1 MPGQPIC
8 PIVPGMAIDTY
19 VDLYLDQLRVER
31 ALSQHTLL
39 AYSRDLAK
47 LVDFAESRAVSEPDQ
62 LDVNLLS
69 DWVATLTESG
79 LSARSLARH
88 LSAARGWVK
97 FMAREGIL
105 RRDPTAL
112 LARPKIGRKLPNTL
126 SEREVMALIT
136 APDITTL
143 RGLRDRAMMGLAYA
157 CGLRVSELVRLEL
170 GDVDLAR
177 GIVAALGKG
186 EKRRLVPIGEVALD
200 WLSSYLSARALSQG
214 TSPKERVGSALLF
227 PSPRGGPLTRQG
239 FWKIIG
245 SYARAAGIR
254 GRVHPHQMRHSF
266 ATHLLIG
273 GADLRSVQTLLGHAD
288 ISTTEIYT
296 HVTREH
302 VRRAYNKAHPR
313 A

>member
-1 MPGQPIC
+1 
-8 PIVPGMAIDTY
+8 MALDAY

-31 ALSQHTLL
+31 SLSKHTLL

-47 LVDFAESRAVSEPDQ
+47 LIDHAESKGIVQPEHLDLGVLSEWLAQ
-62 LDVNLLS
+62 L
-69 DWVATLTESG
+69 TTQG

-97 FMAREGIL
+97 FMVKEGIL
-105 RRDPTAL
+105 KSDPTAL
-112 LARPKIGRKLPNTL
+112 LSRPKTGRKLPHVL
-126 SEREVMALIT
+126 SESEVMSLIQ
-136 APDITTL
+136 APNIQTL
-143 RGLRDRAMMGLAYA
+143 RGLRDRAMIGLAYA

-170 GDVDLAR
+170 GDVDFER
-177 GIVAALGKG
+177 GIVSALGKG
-186 EKRRLVPIGEVALD
+186 EKRRLIPIGEVALE
-200 WLSSYLSARALSQG
+200 WLVSYLSARATCNGDPS
-214 TSPKERVGSALLF
+214 TNHSRTTVLF
-227 PSPRGGPLTRQG
+227 PSPRGGQLTRQG
-239 FWKIIG
+239 FWKILG
-245 SYARAAGIR
+245 SYARALGIR

-266 ATHLLIG
+266 ATHLLTG

-302 VRRAYNKAHPR
+302 IRRAYDKAHPR

>member
-1 MPGQPIC
+1 
-8 PIVPGMAIDTY
+8 MALDTY

-31 ALSQHTLL
+31 ALSPHTLL

-47 LVDFAESRAVSEPDQ
+47 FVSHAEACDVTEPEQ
-62 LDVNLLS
+62 LDLGVVS
-69 DWVATLTESG
+69 DWLSSLTNSG

-97 FMAREGIL
+97 FLAREGFIN
-105 RRDPTAL
+105 RDPTAL
-112 LARPKIGRKLPNTL
+112 ATRPKIGRKLPRTL
-126 SEREVMALIT
+126 SERDVLSLIL
-136 APDITTL
+136 APNIQTL

-170 GDVDLAR
+170 GDIDLNR

-186 EKRRLVPIGEVALD
+186 QKRRLVPIGEQAVE
-200 WLSSYLSARALSQG
+200 WLRSYLEARALN
-214 TSPKERVGSALLF
+214 EGSKTALLF
-227 PSPRGGPLTRQG
+227 PSPRGGALTRQG

-245 SYARAAGIR
+245 TYGRALGLR
-254 GRVHPHQMRHSF
+254 GRTYPHQMRHSF
-266 ATHLLIG
+266 ATHLLVG
-273 GADLRSVQTLLGHAD
+273 GADLRTVQTLLGHAD

-302 VRRAYNKAHPR
+302 VRKGYDKSHPR